1 MGASRHL
8 RILFVCTGNM
18 CRSPMAEGL
27 ARAFIDREYPEMRGR
42 FSFSSAGIAAVDG
55 NGATPEAVK
64 VMMEKGIDIGGHRAR
79 SVTRGMVAASDLV
92 LTMEEMQRLEVA
104 SLAGRGETPMYLFL
118 KLGKAARKAL
128 AARDSWQDSAD
139 GLSELLRIAE
149 MEERTGFTMKRRPRY
164 EVPDPVGMPIEEY
177 RRVVAVMEG
186 PIEEILRVLA

>member
-1 MGASRHL
+1 
-8 RILFVCTGNM
+8 
-18 CRSPMAEGL
+18 MAEGL

-55 NGATPEAVK
+55 NGATLEAVK

-92 LTMEEMQRLEVA
+92 LTMEEIQRLEVA

-118 KLGKAARKAL
+118 KLGEAARKAL
-128 AARDSWQDSAD
+128 AARDSWRDPAD
-139 GLSELLRIAE
+139 GPSELLRIAE
-149 MEERTGFTMKRRPRY
+149 MEERTGFTRKRRSRY